1 MIYIITNKNN
11 IEIAGTETLV
21 SGTAN
26 TVEVCFQLSSHWDT
40 AQKTAV
46 FTNGQRSIAVLED
59 AWLPGNIC
67 AIPHEVLAEPG
78 RIVRVGLRG
87 NKGGQIIFVTPM
99 ASLGSVIP
107 GTNASGDVSADP
119 VLPVWEQI
127 RLELAQHTSPSTTVL
142 EKWKPDEITTHIR
155 IRLQNPDSI
164 PNDATLQLYRCV
176 RNRGVGHHWEHPV
189 NWNTEPQGSHQR
201 WGYGL
206 VANTPFQHRGD
217 FYYPLVPEW
226 MPHDG
231 FMETE
236 HTISAEEKAVGFI
249 DLDLSTYL
257 LPLLKPVDS
266 NLSFTDCGFIG
277 IQGDGRDHCLLLRF
291 RICKDGVPIDETGD
305 ILCIGFRR
313 GLKVDAKTKIV
324 AGGHLNTAL
333 LYVSIR

>member
-26 TVEVCFQLSSHWDT
+26 TVEVCFQLSSHWDE
-40 AQKTAV
+40 ADKTAV
-46 FTNGQRSIAVLED
+46 FTNGHRTIAILEE

-119 VLPVWEQI
+119 VLPVWEQL
-127 RLELAQHTSPSTTVL
+127 RLELAKHTAPSATVL
-142 EKWKPDEITTHIR
+142 EKWKGDFSTNIR
-155 IRLQNPDSI
+155 IRFRNPDSI
-164 PNDATLQLYRCV
+164 PDGATLQLYRCV
-176 RNRGVGHHWEHPV
+176 RYRNTTYHWNHPV
-189 NWNTEPQGSHQR
+189 NWDCIPSGSEQR

-206 VANTPFQHRGD
+206 MAETTYQHTGD
-217 FYYPLVPEW
+217 LEYPPVPEW

-236 HTISAEEKAVGFI
+236 HTISAEEKADGFI

-257 LPLLKPVDS
+257 LPLLKPVDKMLTFS
-266 NLSFTDCGFIG
+266 DCGFVG
-277 IQGDGRDHCLLLRF
+277 MQRDGRNHCLLLRF
-291 RICKDGVPIDETGD
+291 RICKDGVPIDEPGD